1 MFAKSSFLLT
11 TILSFIFMLLTSP
24 LFAAAAPIPS
34 PLALAAPA
42 PVAMPQAHVPT
53 SLMGR
58 TIILRSPAAE
68 AEAVE
73 VNIDTDALPINRA
86 ERFALRMER
95 ARKLAWFNGFI
106 NIRSTSWRHDEALGG
121 ASTTRREW
129 QARWKYKNESVYLFT
144 RQSIPWATHFPRA
157 RI

>member
-95 ARKLAWFNGFI
+95 ARKLA
-106 NIRSTSWRHDEALGG
+106 
-121 ASTTRREW
+121 
-129 QARWKYKNESVYLFT
+129 
-144 RQSIPWATHFPRA
+144 
-157 RI
+157 